1 MFVVLTRRA
10 SVFLPLKAIFT
21 PVCLNRL
28 VTFLMLNMA
37 HFSFFLGCAG
47 SVGERGLC
55 SFLCHAVSLVV
66 DQGGGEVIAGGYM
79 RDSLPFI
86 LTFVPVGGWINN

>member
-1 MFVVLTRRA
+1 MCCMSIGLLGVGVLVVFVVLTRRA

-28 VTFLMLNMA
+28 VTFMMLNMT

-47 SVGERGLC
+47 
-55 SFLCHAVSLVV
+55 
-66 DQGGGEVIAGGYM
+66 
-79 RDSLPFI
+79 
-86 LTFVPVGGWINN
+86 